1 MTASFLEQML
11 TIYTHLGML
20 SRGKFRLSP
29 FHPVMRGLDPRI
41 CRWREMAGSS
51 PAMTALV
58 GFRRNDDEGTQ

>member
-29 FHPVMRGLDPRI
+29 FHPVIRGLDPPPHPPHLPLARDGRI
-41 CRWREMAGSS
+41 KSGHDGFSRLS
-51 PAMTALV
+51 P
-58 GFRRNDDEGTQ
+58 E